1 MCTLTDIHNSDG
13 ADAIGNAPQ
22 PESQVEE
29 GGQPH
34 PDQKPESLSVSTDDG
49 LFQDIPAW
57 IWRAFLSAWATI
69 FGLFLA
75 FFTITAEA
83 TFAVAIAALTGLM
96 AFGLP
101 LALVAQSGSGNPT
114 QISKVDTHTGP
125 MSIWAVAAQ
134 IVLIP
139 VGGIVG
145 LTAFIIFAL

>member
-1 MCTLTDIHNSDG
+1 MLTFTDNRSDD
-13 ADAIGNAPQ
+13 ADTTGPAPQ
-22 PESQVEE
+22 RALIDER
-29 GGQPH
+29 GQQH
-34 PDQKPESLSVSTDDG
+34 REQKPDALSVSTEVG
-49 LFQDIPAW
+49 LFQDMPKW
-57 IWRAFLSAWATI
+57 IWRAYLSAWATI

-101 LALVAQSGSGNPT
+101 IALVAQSGSGNPEQRNT
-114 QISKVDTHTGP
+114 VDTHTGP
-125 MSIWAVAAQ
+125 LSIGAAAAQ